1 MFLPAF
7 IPFELPD
14 PAVTEAAGY
23 NLRLGWRAVH
33 PDLRSRD
40 GYRYPFPGQ
49 WADAGGPILGH
60 TDACPRAAGDGLC
73 VAKTWRGAAS
83 GGIPA
88 TTVLLVGYDQADVYG
103 EDDNKVRVG
112 AMLVLDVV
120 DVAAMARRG
129 HLGGANLGGADLGG
143 ADLWG
148 ADLWGADL
156 GGANLG
162 GANLRVADL
171 RVANL
176 GGANLGGANLGGA
189 DLWGAD
195 LGGADLGGAN
205 LGGADLGGANLGGAN
220 LGGANLGGA
229 NLGGANLGSANL
241 GGANLR
247 VARSNR
253 FTVWPTG
260 FNPAARGVVV
270 S

>member
-103 EDDNKVRVG
+103 EDADKVRVG
-112 AMLVLDVV
+112 AMLVLDVI
-120 DVAAMARRG
+120 DVAVLARQGRLAG
-129 HLGGANLGGADLGG
+129 ADLTGAYLTGANLTRAYLTGAYLTGAYLTGANLTMAYLTRANLTRANLDGAFLNGAFLDGANLDGAFLDGADLAG
-143 ADLWG
+143 ACRHSLEPPIPGWAVVDGRLE
-148 ADLWGADL
+148 
-156 GGANLG
+156 
-162 GANLRVADL
+162 RV
-171 RVANL
+171 
-176 GGANLGGANLGGA
+176 
-189 DLWGAD
+189 
-195 LGGADLGGAN
+195 
-205 LGGADLGGANLGGAN
+205 
-220 LGGANLGGA
+220 
-229 NLGGANLGSANL
+229 
-241 GGANLR
+241 
-247 VARSNR
+247 
-253 FTVWPTG
+253 
-260 FNPAARGVVV
+260 
-270 S
+270 

>member
-103 EDDNKVRVG
+103 EDADKVRVG
-112 AMLVLDVV
+112 AMLVLDVI
-120 DVAAMARRG
+120 DVAVLARQGRLAG
-129 HLGGANLGGADLGG
+129 ADLTRADLTGADLTRANLTGANLTGAYLTR
-143 ADLWG
+143 ANLT
-148 ADLWGADL
+148 
-156 GGANLG
+156 GANLTRAYLTG
-162 GANLRVADL
+162 AYLTGANLSR
-171 RVANL
+171 ANL
-176 GGANLGGANLGGA
+176 TGARA
-189 DLWGAD
+189 
-195 LGGADLGGAN
+195 
-205 LGGADLGGANLGGAN
+205 
-220 LGGANLGGA
+220 
-229 NLGGANLGSANL
+229 
-241 GGANLR
+241 
-247 VARSNR
+247 NR

>member
-33 PDLRSRD
+33 PDFRSRD

-49 WADAGGPILGH
+49 WADAGGPILNH

-88 TTVLLVGYDQADVYG
+88 ATVLLVGYDQADVYG
-103 EDDNKVRVG
+103 EDDSKVRVG
-112 AMLVLDVV
+112 AMLVLDVI

-129 HLGGANLGGADLGG
+129 NL
-143 ADLWG
+143 W
-148 ADLWGADL
+148 
-156 GGANLG
+156 GANLG
-162 GANLRVADL
+162 GANLW
-171 RVANL
+171 
-176 GGANLGGANLGGA
+176 GANLR
-189 DLWGAD
+189 
-195 LGGADLGGAN
+195 
-205 LGGADLGGANLGGAN
+205 GANLGGAN
-220 LGGANLGGA
+220 LGGANLWGANLWGANLWGA
-229 NLGGANLGSANL
+229 NLGGARAN
-241 GGANLR
+241 R
-247 VARSNR
+247 Y
-253 FTVWPTG
+253 TTWPTG
-260 FNPAARGVVV
+260 FIPMDRGVVE

>member
-1 MFLPAF
+1 MNGPTF
-7 IPFELPD
+7 IPFELPE
-14 PAVTEAAGY
+14 AAITEAAGY
-23 NLRLGWRAVH
+23 DLRLGWRAVH

-40 GYRYPFPGQ
+40 GFRYPFPGQ
-49 WADAGGPILGH
+49 WADAGGPILDH
-60 TDACPRAAGDGLC
+60 NDACPRQAGDGLC

-88 TTVLLVGYDQADVYG
+88 TTVLLVAYDHADVYG

-112 AMLVLDVV
+112 AMLVLDVI

-129 HLGGANLGGADLGG
+129 HLGC
-143 ADLWG
+143 
-148 ADLWGADL
+148 
-156 GGANLG
+156 ANLG
-162 GANLRVADL
+162 GANLR
-171 RVANL
+171 
-176 GGANLGGANLGGA
+176 GANLGSA
-189 DLWGAD
+189 DLR
-195 LGGADLGGAN
+195 
-205 LGGADLGGANLGGAN
+205 
-220 LGGANLGGA
+220 GA

-241 GGANLR
+241 RGANLR

>member
-156 GGANLG
+156 RGANLRYANLWGANLG
-162 GANLRVADL
+162 AANLRA
-171 RVANL
+171 A
-176 GGANLGGANLGGA
+176 G
-189 DLWGAD
+189 LWDA
-195 LGGADLGGAN
+195 
-205 LGGADLGGANLGGAN
+205 
-220 LGGANLGGA
+220 
-229 NLGGANLGSANL
+229 SANRL
-241 GGANLR
+241 
-247 VARSNR
+247 
-253 FTVWPTG
+253 TVWPDG
-260 FNPAARGVVV
+260 FDPIAAGVIVR
-270 S
+270 